1 LAAAGL
7 ILLPAFMQASRMPV
21 YTTALAYVA
30 IFASLHLLVRTSGQV
45 SLCQMAFAAV
55 GAAGYVHAHHAG
67 APFAL
72 AVLFGGLIAIPVGAF
87 ISIPAIR
94 LSGVYLA
101 VATFGFGILMQ
112 NIAFPSS
119 LMFGSN
125 QAASAPRPSG
135 ASGDT
140 AYYYVVLLVAAVAVL
155 VMMLTRRAR
164 LGRLLRGLADSPA
177 AVSAHG
183 ASTSVI
189 RLFAFCIS
197 AFLAGLGGAVLAPVT
212 GSATGGTFS
221 FGVSLTVLAVLVI
234 AGRRA
239 IPAVL
244 VAAALYIVAPGYIT
258 NPTILGYLPVAFG
271 VAAIVVGTDALGA
284 LRRAIDGTRRAAER
298 EAAVSVSPSPSPRS
312 PFKARSVPV
321 QVVGVHR

>member
-1 LAAAGL
+1 
-7 ILLPAFMQASRMPV
+7 
-21 YTTALAYVA
+21 
-30 IFASLHLLVRTSGQV
+30 TSGQV

-55 GAAGYVHAHHAG
+55 GAAGYVHAHQAG

-140 AYYYVVLLVAAVAVL
+140 AYYYVVLLVAAVAV
-155 VMMLTRRAR
+155 
-164 LGRLLRGLADSPA
+164 
-177 AVSAHG
+177 
-183 ASTSVI
+183 
-189 RLFAFCIS
+189 
-197 AFLAGLGGAVLAPVT
+197 
-212 GSATGGTFS
+212 
-221 FGVSLTVLAVLVI
+221 
-234 AGRRA
+234 
-239 IPAVL
+239 
-244 VAAALYIVAPGYIT
+244 
-258 NPTILGYLPVAFG
+258 
-271 VAAIVVGTDALGA
+271 
-284 LRRAIDGTRRAAER
+284 
-298 EAAVSVSPSPSPRS
+298 
-312 PFKARSVPV
+312 
-321 QVVGVHR
+321 